1 MIEAKTRVREH
12 ARHISRSSTSNAS
25 VAPSVRP
32 TPSQVPPSSNTVTLP
47 HRNPPPES
55 DLTANISSLDHSFIG
70 MSGGQIFHEMM
81 LRHGV
86 KHIFGYPGGAILPV
100 FDAIYQSPHFDFVLP
115 RHEQGAGHM
124 AEGYAR
130 VSGKPGVVLVTSGP
144 GATNVITPMQDALSD
159 GVPLVVFSGQVATS
173 AIGSDAFQEAD
184 VVGISRSCTKWNV
197 MVKDIAELPRR
208 INEAFKI
215 ATSGRPGP
223 VLVDLPKDVT
233 AGILRTPLSRKATT
247 PGVNLGLPSNP
258 LQLLEPPVD
267 AGIIKQAAEL
277 INQAQQPVIYA
288 GNGVLSSPAG
298 SRLLTQLAEQ
308 GNIPVCTTL
317 QGLGAFDETN
327 DKSLHMLGMH
337 GSAYA
342 NLAMQNADVII
353 ALGARFDDRVTGKV
367 DTFAP
372 AARVAAQQ
380 GRGGIIHFEIMPKN
394 MNKVIEASI
403 PVMGDVVT
411 NMASLVPLIK
421 HSPREAWFADIKE
434 WKTRYPFTYVKSK
447 PGDRMK
453 PQEVIEEMDRLLTDR
468 KKDVVVST
476 GVGQHQMWAAQ
487 HFRWRQ
493 PRSMVTSGGLGTMG
507 FGLPAA
513 IGAKVAAP
521 NKIVVD
527 VDGDASFSMT
537 AMELATASQ
546 FGIGVKVLV
555 LNNEF
560 QGMVLQWQDLFYQGR
575 CSHTRMSNPD
585 FVKLAHAMG
594 VHAIRCESAAELP
607 AKMKEFLEYDN
618 SKPILMECMVETN
631 EHVFPMVPAGKA
643 LHEQLIH
650 PSLAAAAA
658 VVGGKSKA

>member
-1 MIEAKTRVREH
+1 
-12 ARHISRSSTSNAS
+12 
-25 VAPSVRP
+25 
-32 TPSQVPPSSNTVTLP
+32 
-47 HRNPPPES
+47 
-55 DLTANISSLDHSFIG
+55 
-70 MSGGQIFHEMM
+70 
-81 LRHGV
+81 
-86 KHIFGYPGGAILPV
+86 
-100 FDAIYQSPHFDFVLP
+100 
-115 RHEQGAGHM
+115 
-124 AEGYAR
+124 
-130 VSGKPGVVLVTSGP
+130 
-144 GATNVITPMQDALSD
+144 MQDALSD

-197 MVKDIAELPRR
+197 MVKDITELPRR

-233 AGILRTPLSRKATT
+233 AGILRTALPRKATT

-258 LQLLEPPVD
+258 LRLLDPAAD
-267 AGIIKQAAEL
+267 AETIRQAATM
-277 INQAQQPVIYA
+277 INQAQRPVVYA
-288 GNGVLSSPAG
+288 GNGVLSSPLG
-298 SRLLTQLAEQ
+298 PKLLAQLADL

-342 NLAMQNADVII
+342 NLAMQHADVIV

-394 MNKVIEASI
+394 INKVVEASI
-403 PVMGDVVT
+403 PVMGDVVS
-411 NMASLVPLIK
+411 NLGSLVPMMEFRK
-421 HSPREAWFADIKE
+421 REEWFGMIKE
-434 WKTRYPFTYVKSK
+434 WKGKYPFTYVKSK
-447 PGDRMK
+447 PGEPMK
-453 PQEVIEEMDRLLTDR
+453 PQEVVEEMDRVLSER
-468 KKDVVVST
+468 KQDVVVAT

-487 HFRWRQ
+487 HFRWRY

-546 FGIGVKVLV
+546 YGIGVKVLV
-555 LNNEF
+555 LNNEY
-560 QGMVLQWQDLFYQGR
+560 QGMVVQWQDLFYER
-575 CSHTRMSNPD
+575 RYSHTEMTNPD
-585 FVKLAHAMG
+585 FVKLANAMG
-594 VHAIRCESAAELP
+594 VHAMRCTRAEDLP
-607 AKMKEFLEYDN
+607 RMMKEFLEYDN
-618 SKPILMECMVETN
+618 SRPVLMECVVEKC

-643 LHEQLIH
+643 LHEQMLH
-650 PSLAAAAA
+650 PSLRP
-658 VVGGKSKA
+658 